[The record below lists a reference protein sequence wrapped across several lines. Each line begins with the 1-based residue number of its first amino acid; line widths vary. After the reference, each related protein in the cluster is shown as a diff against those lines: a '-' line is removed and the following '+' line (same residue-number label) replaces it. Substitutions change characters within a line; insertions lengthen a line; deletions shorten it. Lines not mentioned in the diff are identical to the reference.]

1 MHTRSRPAVL
11 MSSDFEE
18 LLRIFNGNE
27 VKYLIVGGYAVILYT
42 EPRYTKDLDVWVLAN
57 PENAAKVWKALVEFG
72 APLTGLRPDDF
83 AHEGFFYQI
92 GQPPVRVDILMSID
106 GVKFEEAWPKRRESH
121 LGAQPAWFISR
132 EDLLKNKRTTGRH
145 IDLHDAGLL
154 E

>member
-1 MHTRSRPAVL
+1 MRTRSQPAVP

-27 VKYLIVGGYAVILYT
+27 VKYLIVGGYAVMLYT
-42 EPRYTKDLDVWVLAN
+42 EPRYTKDLDVWVQAN
-57 PENAAKVWKALVEFG
+57 PENAAKVWRALVEFG
-72 APLTGLRPDDF
+72 APLAGIGPDDF
-83 AHEGFFYQI
+83 AREGFFYHI

-106 GVKFEEAWPKRRESH
+106 GV
-121 LGAQPAWFISR
+121 ISQ
-132 EDLLKNKRTTGRH
+132 EDLLKNKPTTGRH

>member
-1 MHTRSRPAVL
+1 

-27 VKYLIVGGYAVILYT
+27 VKYLIVGGYAVMLYT
-42 EPRYTKDLDVWVLAN
+42 EPRYTKDLDVWVQAN
-57 PENAAKVWKALVEFG
+57 PDNAAKVWRALAEFG
-72 APLTGLRPDDF
+72 APLAGLRPDDF
-83 AHEGFFYQI
+83 ALEGFFYQI

-106 GVKFEEAWPKRRESH
+106 GVKFEEAWPARTQSY
-121 LGAQPAWFISR
+121 LGTQPAWFISR
-132 EDLLKNKRTTGRH
+132 EDLLKNKRTTSRH

>member
-1 MHTRSRPAVL
+1 

-18 LLRIFNGNE
+18 LLRNFNGNE
-27 VKYLIVGGYAVILYT
+27 VKYLIVGGYAVMLYT

-57 PENAAKVWKALVEFG
+57 PENAAKVWRALVEFG
-72 APLTGLRPDDF
+72 APLAGLCPDDF

-121 LGAQPAWFISR
+121 LGAQAAWFISR
-132 EDLLKNKRTTGRH
+132 EDLLKNKRTTNRH
-145 IDLHDAGLL
+145 LDLHDASLL
-154 E
+154 EGEGG